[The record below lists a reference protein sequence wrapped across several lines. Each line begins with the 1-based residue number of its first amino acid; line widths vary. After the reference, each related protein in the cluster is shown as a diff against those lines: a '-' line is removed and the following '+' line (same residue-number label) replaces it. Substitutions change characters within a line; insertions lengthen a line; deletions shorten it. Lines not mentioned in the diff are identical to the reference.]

1 MTWAAVCA
9 APVGGVKPPTGRQ
22 LRRAAAGDFL
32 PHSQLAVPT
41 SHGRGR
47 EMWKDFKA
55 FLMRGNVL
63 DLAVGIIIGG
73 AFGTIV
79 TSLVNDVI
87 MPPVGLALGKVD
99 FSNLKLLLQAG
110 PKAPPPYASVAEAK
124 AAGAVTINYGMFI
137 NSVISFLIV
146 GFAVFLVVRLA
157 TRLQR
162 PEAAV
167 TPTTKPCP
175 ACTLAI
181 PIQAKRC
188 PNCTSEV

>member
-1 MTWAAVCA
+1 
-9 APVGGVKPPTGRQ
+9 
-22 LRRAAAGDFL
+22 
-32 PHSQLAVPT
+32 
-41 SHGRGR
+41 
-47 EMWKDFKA
+47 MWKDFKA

-87 MPPVGLALGKVD
+87 MPPIGLALGKVD
-99 FSNLKLLLQAG
+99 FSNLKLLLQEG

-124 AAGAVTINYGMFI
+124 AAGAVTINYGLFI
-137 NSVISFLIV
+137 NSLISFLIV

-157 TRLQR
+157 ARLQR
-162 PEAAV
+162 PDAAA

-181 PIQAKRC
+181 PLQAKRC
-188 PNCTSEV
+188 PHCTSEV